1 MPYDSCCAFVSN
13 FIIFF
18 LKLIIIDLCPLRDS
32 ENVFIQFMDLCALC
46 LFSMLSHNDIVNIER
61 RDGTYWLIF
70 VVDQFSRLFLHPS
83 IFSILGMHR

>member
-1 MPYDSCCAFVSN
+1 
-13 FIIFF
+13 
-18 LKLIIIDLCPLRDS
+18 
-32 ENVFIQFMDLCALC
+32 
-46 LFSMLSHNDIVNIER
+46 MLSNNDIVNIER